1 MATSLLVGL
10 AARLLLWQNPAEFG
24 AQFLNA
30 FRVQVFSRK
39 TAAPLLAAQNQD

>member
-10 AARLLLWQNPAEFG
+10 SARFLQRQNPAEFG

-30 FRVQVFSRK
+30 LRVQIFSRK
-39 TAAPLLAAQNQD
+39 AIGLWLAIQNQD